1 LSEGC
6 VVALVR
12 DLMDRLNIA
21 DTAQR
26 LGIQVHFLADGDA
39 PEESLRRHEPS
50 LVIVDISTEP
60 ERWLGL
66 VAAAKAGENPLRV
79 LAFGRHTDREGRRL
93 ARGAGCDRVLANS
106 RFFTEMAPLLR
117 RWTRPG

>member
-1 LSEGC
+1 MTERC

-26 LGIQVHFLADGDA
+26 LGIRVQFLSAGED
-39 PEESLRRHEPS
+39 PNESLGRHEPT
-50 LVIVDISTEP
+50 LVIVDISTEQ

-66 VAAAKAGENPLRV
+66 VAAAKARERPLRV

-117 RWTRPG
+117 RWTQQV